1 MKKLLCL
8 TAGLFV
14 LLCIISPVS
23 ASIYS
28 AESRYFGPGYE
39 VSMNTDT
46 RMSYWIVWNSQDEA
60 KALDIPFDE
69 MQNVELFKDAVDNCY
84 RAENDSIIAKSRMWS
99 NILNIFAI
107 FRYMDLRDAALDEAA
122 HYAEQADVLFE
133 HL

>member
-14 LLCIISPVS
+14 LLCLASPVS

-69 MQNVELFKDAVDNCY
+69 IQNVDAFKDAVDNCY
-84 RAENDSIIAKSRMWS
+84 RVENDSIIAKSRMWS
-99 NILNIFAI
+99 NFLNIFAV

-122 HYAEQADVLFE
+122 YYAEQADVLFE

>member
-1 MKKLLCL
+1 MK
-8 TAGLFV
+8 
-14 LLCIISPVS
+14 
-23 ASIYS
+23 
-28 AESRYFGPGYE
+28 
-39 VSMNTDT
+39 TDT

-69 MQNVELFKDAVDNCY
+69 IQNVDAFKDAVDDCY

-99 NILNIFAI
+99 NFLNIFAV

-122 HYAEQADVLFE
+122 RYAEQADVLFE